1 MTDTLIWI
9 FAAAAVLQLLSALLI
24 YNAIRGTGGSGPAAG
39 SLAAERV
46 AALKLAE
53 QTRAVYAKV
62 VTLPPTL
69 LGPGGDRRL
78 REATLWT
85 PPEVAALRPE
95 TPILAACCGEAF
107 IAAESGLKWLLDQ
120 ASSIRA
126 KPKDQALHYV
136 DFPHETWQAN
146 YEQALD
152 GLHLLETYGEVTAKV
167 AEGGR
172 R

>member
-9 FAAAAVLQLLSALLI
+9 FALAAVVQGIAALLI
-24 YNAIRGTGGSGPAAG
+24 YRSVRGGGSAPAAG

-53 QTRAVYAKV
+53 QARAVYAKV

-78 REATLWT
+78 REATLWSSG
-85 PPEVAALRPE
+85 EVTALRPE
-95 TPILAACCGEAF
+95 TPVLASCCGEAF
-107 IAAESGLKWLLDQ
+107 IAAEAALGWLHDQ

-136 DFPHETWQAN
+136 DFPHEKWKAS

-152 GLHLLETYGEVTAKV
+152 GLHLLETYGEVTARV
-167 AEGGR
+167 AEGAGR
-172 R
+172 